1 MKFLQNTKR
10 QTQWFGT
17 CWYCGLVKWCAIVLL
32 HSIKSSQ
39 HPVASWKVFM
49 KIAKRYK
56 QKNERNS
63 LTTLLIL
70 AACTL
75 CVVVQGIFGIGM
87 VKPYWNVQAN
97 ELQWLYK
104 YIWMNDVACVV
115 SRRFATKWGTK
126 TSEKNMCH
134 RYNKQALHRS
144 SKSHKRIHK
153 SSKISNETIF
163 YNVCMYQNEEK
174 NYHHRGD
181 WWALCIYI
189 NINIYTK
196 ILCSPIVFEYFSFI
210 RKLDR

>member
-1 MKFLQNTKR
+1 MI
-10 QTQWFGT
+10 
-17 CWYCGLVKWCAIVLL
+17 WYLLILWPGQVMCDCIVAFDKKQPA
-32 HSIKSSQ
+32 SSSQ
-39 HPVASWKVFM
+39 LKSLYENSKT
-49 KIAKRYK
+49 I
-56 QKNERNS
+56 QTKNERNS

-115 SRRFATKWGTK
+115 SRRFATKWETK

-181 WWALCIYI
+181 WWALC
-189 NINIYTK
+189 T
-196 ILCSPIVFEYFSFI
+196 
-210 RKLDR
+210 